1 MNSRF
6 LSPSPVFA
14 CLALAL
20 TSASA
25 ISAFAQSSEWSGTCQ
40 VHFAGKSTLHDFD
53 GTVTAE
59 PFSVKIANFDTPAQ
73 ASATSVVSVKAA
85 KMDTG
90 NEKRDKAMRKCME
103 VDTFP
108 EITVSVK
115 DLSPELTSP
124 RMEGPMPEPTV
135 IPFKMSL
142 KGKTHDVTGKVS
154 DWSYR
159 EDKISCTVS
168 FPVSLSAAGIKPP
181 SVLGMVK
188 VDDRIE
194 VAAHLKLSR

>member
-6 LSPSPVFA
+6 LSPSLVSA
-14 CLALAL
+14 GLALAL
-20 TSASA
+20 AFAFTF
-25 ISAFAQSSEWSGTCQ
+25 SAFAQSSEWSGTCK
-40 VHFAGKSTLHDFD
+40 VSFAGKSTLHDFE
-53 GTVTAE
+53 GTVSAE
-59 PFSVKIANFDTPAQ
+59 PFSVKVANFDTPAK
-73 ASATSVVSVKAA
+73 ALATSVVSVKAA

-103 VDTFP
+103 VDTYP

-124 RMEGPMPEPTV
+124 LMAGPMPEPTV

-142 KGKTHDVTGKVS
+142 KGKTHDVSGKVS

-159 EDKISCTVS
+159 EDNISCTVS

-194 VAAHLKLSR
+194 VSAKLSLTR

>member
-6 LSPSPVFA
+6 FSPSIVSAGLSLSLTFA
-14 CLALAL
+14 F
-20 TSASA
+20 A
-25 ISAFAQSSEWSGTCQ
+25 ISAFAQSSEWSGTCK
-40 VHFAGKSTLHDFD
+40 VSFAGKSTLHDFE
-53 GTVTAE
+53 GTVSAE
-59 PFSVKIANFDTPAQ
+59 PFSVKIANFDTPTKAL
-73 ASATSVVSVKAA
+73 ATSLVSVKAA

-90 NEKRDKAMRKCME
+90 NAKRDKAMRKCME

-142 KGKTHDVTGKVS
+142 KGKTHDISGKVS

-188 VDDRIE
+188 VEDQIE
-194 VAAHLKLSR
+194 VAAQLMLSR